1 MSHSSITGA
10 CCVRDLQFRTRE
22 RYYSPV
28 QSIHGASSNRRWG
41 GLYVVV
47 SAFGGYLALLS
58 PLRGAGFS
66 LGDLFYL
73 SVIAAHLVWGGA
85 LLAFPE
91 RLARR
96 DRIFP
101 LRAPEF
107 LFSYSFLLFWVL
119 YAFASN
125 ANMDYVQRFIESGGE
140 LTLALDTATERL
152 QVGVR
157 FVPFLLITVLHYAV
171 SRLRRPQRADAALL
185 PTPSAFFRDSGGRT
199 SDAQWRRSIRRWA
212 LPLALLSS
220 ALSGFALP
228 SFLAEGGVWILGWIA
243 MVPLFLVFAVTGFW
257 GGVFYGLVYG
267 LFRTVLTNYWLAT
280 FSLVSLQLAVLV
292 FLFFYAVFLPVL
304 MLIYHRL
311 PRLRVLILPLGWT
324 AFELFRS
331 TGFLGYPWALTAHS
345 QYSVVPLL
353 QLASVTGVWGVSF
366 LVILV
371 NAVLAYTL
379 TRHLDREG
387 APWLLLGGTA
397 AGVFALSYLGAVAMS
412 FGDARD
418 AGPSEGSER
427 QSARIA
433 LIQQNSD
440 PRKHDYSRTLESLR
454 SLTNEAVEASPDLVL
469 WPETAFVPN
478 IRRWGADGA
487 GSSRFVRLVQRF
499 LEYQESTGTWLLTGN
514 DDYELVR
521 DDEGNEVDRLNYNAA
536 VLFDAEG
543 SRVETYRKIKLV
555 PFTEY
560 FPYQDTLPWVYQLLL
575 EFDTHFW
582 EPGTER
588 TVFEH
593 PKLTFSTPICFEDV
607 FPGQVR
613 KFVLAGAEVIANIS
627 NDYWSLTPVQ
637 AKQHFVAG
645 IFRSI
650 ENRRPVVRATTSG
663 ITAHVDRFGRIR
675 KTAPSYSEEYVIA
688 DVTVPPDRFTL
699 YTRWGDWFPLVSAGV
714 LVLLFVAS
722 FFRRRED

>member
-1 MSHSSITGA
+1 MI
-10 CCVRDLQFRTRE
+10 
-22 RYYSPV
+22 
-28 QSIHGASSNRRWG
+28 
-41 GLYVVV
+41 V
-47 SAFGGYLALLS
+47 SAIGGYLALLS
-58 PLRGAGFS
+58 PLRADSFS

-73 SVIAAHLVWGGA
+73 TVIAVHLVWGGA

-91 RLARR
+91 RLAERK
-96 DRIFP
+96 RILP

-107 LFSYSFLLFWVL
+107 LFGYSFLLFWIL

-125 ANMDYVQRFIESGGE
+125 ANMDYVQRFMESGGE

-152 QVGVR
+152 QVVVR
-157 FVPFLLITVLHYAV
+157 FLPFLLITLLHYAV
-171 SRLRRPQRADAALL
+171 SRLQRPQHADAALL
-185 PTPSAFFRDSGGRT
+185 PTPSAFFGGT
-199 SDAQWRRSIRRWA
+199 AGSTQDTKWRRSLRRWA

-220 ALSGFALP
+220 AFSGFALP
-228 SFLAEGGVWILGWIA
+228 SFLAEGGVWILGWVA

-257 GGVFYGLVYG
+257 GGVLYGLVYG

-280 FSLVSLQLAVLV
+280 FSLVSLQFAVLV
-292 FLFFYAVFLPVL
+292 FLFFYGVFLPVL
-304 MLIYHRL
+304 MLLYHRL
-311 PRLRVLILPLGWT
+311 PRLWLLILPLSWS

-371 NAVLAYTL
+371 NAILAYAL
-379 TRHLDREG
+379 IRRLDRQG
-387 APWLLLGGTA
+387 TPWLLLGGTA
-397 AGVFALSYLGAVAMS
+397 AGIFALGYLGAVAMS

-418 AGPSEGSER
+418 AVPSEDGGRETA
-427 QSARIA
+427 QVA
-433 LIQQNSD
+433 LVQQNSD
-440 PRKHDYSRTLESLR
+440 PRKHDYSRTFESLR
-454 SLTNEAVEASPDLVL
+454 NLTNEAVEANPDLVV

-478 IRRWGADGA
+478 IRRWGAEDA
-487 GSSRFVRLVQRF
+487 GSSRYVRLVRRF
-499 LEYQESTGTWLLTGN
+499 LDYQESTGTWLLTGN

-560 FPYQDTLPWVYQLLL
+560 FPYQETLPWVYQLLL

-588 TVFEH
+588 TIFEH
-593 PKLTFSTPICFEDV
+593 PKFTFSTPICFEDV

-613 KFVLAGAEVIANIS
+613 KFVRAGAEVIANIS

-637 AKQHFVAG
+637 AQQHFVAG

-675 KTAPSYSEEYVIA
+675 KTAPTYSEEYVIA
-688 DVTVPPDRFTL
+688 DVTIPPDRFTL
-699 YTRWGDWFPLVSAGV
+699 YTRWGDWFPLFSAGV
-714 LVLLFVAS
+714 VLLLFVAS
-722 FFRRRED
+722 FFRRRTD